1 MIYLTSAEFEQILSK
16 GENLTVE
23 FKSWVHAKDMKER
36 ISLAVD
42 ELVAFAN
49 AKGGTVYLGVEDDG
63 TVTGCTDYETQK
75 IMESIYDR
83 TRPTLFTDIEVI
95 RYGKKDVLAI
105 KVDQDGTT
113 YATSDGRCL
122 KRLGRNS
129 KPYYPDEM
137 SNKYTSVQSPDFSGQ
152 ILSDSTVEDIN
163 AMEIY
168 HLKEKLKIRDP
179 KSSLPELEDMSF
191 LRDLGLIKEDE
202 GIDKLTVAGL
212 LFVGKETSI
221 NRLLPQAEV
230 IYLHYSESNME
241 EYDSRLDL
249 KQPIISVIDRLTE
262 KIQNANKIVN
272 VQVGLFRL
280 EVEDFSEK
288 VFQEALLN
296 ALSHRDYLN
305 MGAVYVKH
313 YPDRIM
319 IENPGA
325 FPDGITEKNIITHPS
340 TPRNKLIAET
350 LQRLKYV
357 QRTGQGVDIIFREM
371 VSSGKPYPQ
380 YHVYN
385 EAVALTIF
393 SAIDDVNFVKFI
405 ASEQDKIQ
413 KMLPLSELMILR
425 YLTEH
430 KRIMLSEAQD
440 LTQLPAAEA
449 RKSCNDLIKNGL
461 IELSGKEYMLTAKV
475 YEAIKSDVEYVQDTV
490 IRYVKAKSL
499 IGEYLKSA
507 EFITNEKIR
516 ELCGFTRQQA
526 RTTLDKMQSEGILR
540 LEGKG
545 RAARYYKNKCV

>member
-1 MIYLTSAEFEQILSK
+1 MTSAEFEQILSK

-83 TRPTLFTDIEVI
+83 TRPALFTDIEVI

-380 YHVYN
+380 YQVYN

>member
-1 MIYLTSAEFEQILSK
+1 MTIPEFEQVLSK

-23 FKSWVHAKDMKER
+23 FKTWIYAKDMRER

-49 AKGGTVYLGVEDDG
+49 AKGGTVYMGVEDDG
-63 TVTGCTDYETQK
+63 TVTGCNRYDVQK

-83 TRPTLFTDIEVI
+83 TRPALFTEIEVI
-95 RYGKKDVLAI
+95 HYEGKDVLAI
-105 KVDQDGTT
+105 KVERDGTT

-122 KRLGRNS
+122 KRLGKNS

-137 SNKYTSVQSPDFSGQ
+137 SNKYASIQSPDFSGQ
-152 ILSDSTVEDIN
+152 ILADSTVEDIN
-163 AMEIY
+163 VLEIY
-168 HLKEKLKIRDP
+168 SLKEKLKMRDP
-179 KSSLPELEDMSF
+179 RSSLPELEDMSF

-202 GIDKLTVAGL
+202 DIDRLTIAGL
-212 LFVGKETSI
+212 LFVGKEAAI

-230 IYLHYSESNME
+230 IYLHYSANNME

-249 KQPIISVIDRLTE
+249 KQPIITVIDRLTE
-262 KIQNANKIVN
+262 KIQNTNKIVN

-313 YPDRIM
+313 YPDRIV
-319 IENPGA
+319 IENPGT
-325 FPDGITEKNIITHPS
+325 FPEGVNEKNIITHPS

-371 VSSGKPYPQ
+371 ISSGKPYPQ
-380 YHVYN
+380 YHAYN
-385 EAVALTIF
+385 EAVSLTIF

-405 ASEQDKIQ
+405 ASEQDKLQ
-413 KMLPLSELMILR
+413 KILPLPELMILR
-425 YLTEH
+425 YLTDN
-430 KRIMLSEAQD
+430 KRIILSEVQG
-440 LTQLPAAEA
+440 LTQLPVAEA
-449 RKSCNDLIKNGL
+449 RKSCNNLVRDGL
-461 IELSGKEYMLTAKV
+461 IGLSGKEYMLTAKV
-475 YEAIKSDVEYVQDTV
+475 YDAIKSDVEYAQDTV

-499 IGEYLKSA
+499 IEEYLQSA

-526 RTTLDKMQSEGILR
+526 RTTLDRMRSEGILR
-540 LEGKG
+540 LEGQG
-545 RAARYYKNKCV
+545 RVARYYRN

>member
-1 MIYLTSAEFEQILSK
+1 MTITEFEQVLSK

-23 FKSWVHAKDMKER
+23 FKTWIYAKDMRER

-63 TVTGCTDYETQK
+63 TVTGCNRYDEQK

-83 TRPTLFTDIEVI
+83 TRPALFTEIEVI
-95 RYGKKDVLAI
+95 HYEGKDVLAI
-105 KVDQDGTT
+105 KVERDGTT

-122 KRLGRNS
+122 KRLGKNS

-137 SNKYTSVQSPDFSGQ
+137 SNKYTSIQNPDFSGK
-152 ILSDSTVEDIN
+152 IMADSTVEDIN
-163 AMEIY
+163 ALEIY
-168 HLKEKLKIRDP
+168 NLKEKLKMRDP

-202 GIDKLTVAGL
+202 GVDKLTVAGL
-212 LFVGKETSI
+212 LFVGKETAI

-230 IYLHYSESNME
+230 IYLHYSADNME

-262 KIQNANKIVN
+262 KIQNTNKIVN

-313 YPDRIM
+313 YPDRIV

-325 FPDGITEKNIITHPS
+325 FPEGVNEKNIITHPS

-371 VSSGKPYPQ
+371 ISSGKPYPQ
-380 YHVYN
+380 YHAYN
-385 EAVALTIF
+385 EAVTLTIF

-405 ASEQDKIQ
+405 ASEQDKLQ
-413 KMLPLSELMILR
+413 KILPLSELMILR
-425 YLTEH
+425 YLTDN
-430 KRIMLSEAQD
+430 KRIILSEAQE
-440 LTQLPAAEA
+440 LTQLPLTET
-449 RKSCNDLIKNGL
+449 RKSCNNLVRDGL
-461 IELSGKEYMLTAKV
+461 IGLSGKEYMLTAKV
-475 YEAIKSDVEYVQDTV
+475 YDAIKSDVEYTQDTV

-499 IGEYLKSA
+499 IEEYLQSA

-526 RTTLDKMQSEGILR
+526 RITLDKMRSEGILR
-540 LEGKG
+540 LEGQG
-545 RAARYYKNKCV
+545 RVARYYRN

>member
-1 MIYLTSAEFEQILSK
+1 MYLTIAEFEQVLSK

-23 FKSWVHAKDMKER
+23 FKTWIHAKDMRER

-49 AKGGTVYLGVEDDG
+49 AKGGTVYMGVEDDG
-63 TVTGCTDYETQK
+63 TVTGCNRYDAQK
-75 IMESIYDR
+75 IIESIYDR
-83 TRPTLFTDIEVI
+83 TRPALFTEIEVI
-95 RYGKKDVLAI
+95 RYEGKDVLAI
-105 KVDQDGTT
+105 SAERDGTT

-122 KRLGRNS
+122 KRLGKNS

-137 SNKYTSVQSPDFSGQ
+137 SNKYASIQNPDFSGQ
-152 ILSDSTVEDIN
+152 ILTDSTVEDIN
-163 AMEIY
+163 VLEIY
-168 HLKEKLKIRDP
+168 SLKEKLKMRDP

-202 GIDKLTVAGL
+202 GIDRLTIAGL
-212 LFVGKETSI
+212 LFVGKETAI

-230 IYLHYSESNME
+230 IYLHYSADNME

-262 KIQNANKIVN
+262 KIQNTNKIVN

-288 VFQEALLN
+288 VFQEALFN

-313 YPDRIM
+313 YPDRIV

-325 FPDGITEKNIITHPS
+325 FPEGVNEENIITHPS

-371 VSSGKPYPQ
+371 ISSGKPYPQ
-380 YHVYN
+380 YHTYS
-385 EAVALTIF
+385 EAVTLTIF

-405 ASEQDKIQ
+405 ASEQDKLQ
-413 KMLPLSELMILR
+413 KILPLPELMILR
-425 YLTEH
+425 YLTDN
-430 KRIMLSEAQD
+430 KRIILSEVQG
-440 LTQLPAAEA
+440 LTQLPVAEA
-449 RKSCNDLIKNGL
+449 RKSCNNLVRDGL
-461 IELSGKEYMLTAKV
+461 IGLSGKEYMLTAKV
-475 YEAIKSDVEYVQDTV
+475 YDAIKSDVEYTQDTV

-499 IGEYLKSA
+499 IEEYLQSA

-526 RTTLDKMQSEGILR
+526 RITLDKMRSEGILR
-540 LEGKG
+540 LEGQG
-545 RAARYYKNKCV
+545 RVARYYKN

>member
-1 MIYLTSAEFEQILSK
+1 MTIPEFEQVLSK

-23 FKSWVHAKDMKER
+23 FKTWIYAKDMRER

-63 TVTGCTDYETQK
+63 TVTGCNRYDEQK

-83 TRPTLFTDIEVI
+83 TRPALFTEIEVI
-95 RYGKKDVLAI
+95 HYEGKDVLAI
-105 KVDQDGTT
+105 KVERDGTT

-122 KRLGRNS
+122 KRLGKNS

-137 SNKYTSVQSPDFSGQ
+137 SNKYASIQSPDFSGQ
-152 ILSDSTVEDIN
+152 ILADSTVEDIN
-163 AMEIY
+163 VLEIY
-168 HLKEKLKIRDP
+168 SLKEKLKMRDP
-179 KSSLPELEDMSF
+179 RSSLPELEDMSF

-202 GIDKLTVAGL
+202 DIDRLTIAGL
-212 LFVGKETSI
+212 LFVGKEAAI

-230 IYLHYSESNME
+230 IYLHYSANNME

-249 KQPIISVIDRLTE
+249 KQPIITVIDRLTE
-262 KIQNANKIVN
+262 KIQNTNKIVN

-313 YPDRIM
+313 YPDRIV

-325 FPDGITEKNIITHPS
+325 FPEGVNEKNIITHPS

-371 VSSGKPYPQ
+371 ISSGKPYPQ
-380 YHVYN
+380 YHAYN
-385 EAVALTIF
+385 EAVSLTIF

-405 ASEQDKIQ
+405 ASEQDKLQ
-413 KMLPLSELMILR
+413 KILPLPELMILR
-425 YLTEH
+425 YLTDN
-430 KRIMLSEAQD
+430 KRIILSEVQG
-440 LTQLPAAEA
+440 LTQLPVAEA
-449 RKSCNDLIKNGL
+449 RKSCNNLVRDGL
-461 IELSGKEYMLTAKV
+461 IGLSGKEYMLTAKV
-475 YEAIKSDVEYVQDTV
+475 YDAIKSDVEYAQDTV

-499 IGEYLKSA
+499 IEEYLQSA

-526 RTTLDKMQSEGILR
+526 RTTLDRMRSEGILR
-540 LEGKG
+540 LEGQG
-545 RAARYYKNKCV
+545 RVARYYRN

>member
-1 MIYLTSAEFEQILSK
+1 MTIAEFEQVLSK
-16 GENLTVE
+16 GENLTIE
-23 FKSWVHAKDMKER
+23 FKTWIYAKNIREC

-49 AKGGTVYLGVEDDG
+49 AKGGTVYMGVEDDG
-63 TVTGCTDYETQK
+63 TVTGCNRYDTQK

-83 TRPTLFTDIEVI
+83 TRPALFTEIEVI
-95 RYGKKDVLAI
+95 HYEGKDVLAI
-105 KVDQDGTT
+105 KVERDGTT

-122 KRLGRNS
+122 KRLGKNS

-137 SNKYTSVQSPDFSGQ
+137 SNKYTSIQSPDFSGQ
-152 ILSDSTVEDIN
+152 ILADSVVEDIN
-163 AMEIY
+163 VLEIY
-168 HLKEKLKIRDP
+168 NLKEKLKMRDP
-179 KSSLPELEDMSF
+179 KSSLSELEDMSF

-202 GIDKLTVAGL
+202 GVDRLTIAGL
-212 LFVGKETSI
+212 LFVGKETAI

-230 IYLHYSESNME
+230 IYLHYSIDNME

-262 KIQNANKIVN
+262 KIQNTNKIVN
-272 VQVGLFRL
+272 IQVGLFRL

-313 YPDRIM
+313 YPDRIV

-325 FPDGITEKNIITHPS
+325 FPEGVNEKNIITHPS

-371 VSSGKPYPQ
+371 ISSGKPYPQ
-380 YHVYN
+380 YHVYS
-385 EAVALTIF
+385 EAVTLTIF

-405 ASEQDKIQ
+405 ASEQDKLQ
-413 KMLPLSELMILR
+413 KILPLPELMILQ
-425 YLTEH
+425 YLTDN
-430 KRIMLSEAQD
+430 KRIILSEVQG
-440 LTQLPAAEA
+440 LTQLPIAEA
-449 RKSCNDLIKNGL
+449 RKSCNNLMRDGL
-461 IELSGKEYMLTAKV
+461 IRLSGKEYMLTAKV
-475 YEAIKSDVEYVQDTV
+475 YDAIKLDVEYTQDTV

-499 IGEYLKSA
+499 IEEYLQSA

-516 ELCGFTRQQA
+516 ELCGFTRNQVR
-526 RTTLDKMQSEGILR
+526 RTVDKMLQENILQM
-540 LEGKG
+540 EGKG
-545 RAARYYKNKCV
+545 RSARYIHK

>member
-1 MIYLTSAEFEQILSK
+1 MTIAEFEQILSK

-23 FKSWVHAKDMKER
+23 FKTWIHVKDMRER

-49 AKGGTVYLGVEDDG
+49 AKGGTVYMGVEDDG
-63 TVTGCTDYETQK
+63 TVTGCNRYDEQK

-83 TRPTLFTDIEVI
+83 TRPALFTEIEVI
-95 RYGKKDVLAI
+95 HYEGKDVLAI
-105 KVDQDGTT
+105 KVERDGTT

-137 SNKYTSVQSPDFSGQ
+137 SNKYASIQSPDFSGQ
-152 ILSDSTVEDIN
+152 ILADSTIEDIN
-163 AMEIY
+163 VLEIY
-168 HLKEKLKIRDP
+168 NLKEKLKVRDP

-202 GIDKLTVAGL
+202 GVDRLTIAGL
-212 LFVGKETSI
+212 LFVGKETAI

-230 IYLHYSESNME
+230 IYLHYSADNME

-262 KIQNANKIVN
+262 KIQNTNKIVN

-313 YPDRIM
+313 YSDRIV

-325 FPDGITEKNIITHPS
+325 FPEGVNEKNIITHPS
-340 TPRNKLIAET
+340 APRNKLIAET

-371 VSSGKPYPQ
+371 ISSGKPYPQ
-380 YHVYN
+380 YHVYS
-385 EAVALTIF
+385 EAVTLTIF

-405 ASEQDKIQ
+405 ASEQDKLQ
-413 KMLPLSELMILR
+413 KILPLPELMILR
-425 YLTEH
+425 YLTDN
-430 KRIMLSEAQD
+430 KRIILSEAQE
-440 LTQLPAAEA
+440 LTQLPLAET
-449 RKSCNDLIKNGL
+449 RKSCNNLVRDGL
-461 IELSGKEYMLTAKV
+461 IGLSGKEYMLTAKV
-475 YEAIKSDVEYVQDTV
+475 YDAIKSDVEYTQDTV

-499 IGEYLKSA
+499 IEEYLQSA

-516 ELCGFTRQQA
+516 ELCGFTRNQVR
-526 RTTLDKMQSEGILR
+526 RTVDKMLQEDILKM
-540 LEGKG
+540 EGKG
-545 RAARYYKNKCV
+545 RSARYVRK

>member
-1 MIYLTSAEFEQILSK
+1 MTITEFEQVLSK

-23 FKSWVHAKDMKER
+23 FKTWIYAKDMRER

-49 AKGGTVYLGVEDDG
+49 AKGGTVYMGVEDDG
-63 TVTGCTDYETQK
+63 TVTGCNRYDEQK

-83 TRPTLFTDIEVI
+83 TRPALFTEIEVI
-95 RYGKKDVLAI
+95 HYEGKDVLAI
-105 KVDQDGTT
+105 KVERDGTT

-122 KRLGRNS
+122 KRLGKNS

-137 SNKYTSVQSPDFSGQ
+137 SNKYTSIQNPDFSGQ
-152 ILSDSTVEDIN
+152 IMADSTVEDIN
-163 AMEIY
+163 ALEIY
-168 HLKEKLKIRDP
+168 NLKEKLKMRDS

-202 GIDKLTVAGL
+202 GVDKLTIAGL
-212 LFVGKETSI
+212 LFVGKETAI

-230 IYLHYSESNME
+230 IYLHYSADNME

-262 KIQNANKIVN
+262 KIQNTNKIVN

-313 YPDRIM
+313 YPDKIV

-325 FPDGITEKNIITHPS
+325 FPEGVNEKNIITHPS

-371 VSSGKPYPQ
+371 ISSGKPYPQ
-380 YHVYN
+380 YHAYN
-385 EAVALTIF
+385 EAVTLTIF
-393 SAIDDVNFVKFI
+393 SATDDVNFVKFI
-405 ASEQDKIQ
+405 ASEQDKLQ
-413 KMLPLSELMILR
+413 KILPLSELMILR
-425 YLTEH
+425 YLTDN
-430 KRIMLSEAQD
+430 KRIILSEAQE
-440 LTQLPAAEA
+440 LTQLPLTET
-449 RKSCNDLIKNGL
+449 RKSCNNLVRDGL
-461 IELSGKEYMLTAKV
+461 IGLSGKEYMLTAKV
-475 YEAIKSDVEYVQDTV
+475 YDAIKSDVEYTQDTV

-499 IGEYLKSA
+499 IEEYLQSA

-516 ELCGFTRQQA
+516 ELCGFTRNQVR
-526 RTTLDKMQSEGILR
+526 RTVDKMLQEDILKMEGR
-540 LEGKG
+540 G
-545 RAARYYKNKCV
+545 RSARYVRK

>member
-1 MIYLTSAEFEQILSK
+1 MTIAEFEQVLSK
-16 GENLTVE
+16 GEGLTVE
-23 FKSWVHAKDMKER
+23 FKTWIHAKDMRER

-49 AKGGTVYLGVEDDG
+49 AKGGTVYMGVEDDG
-63 TVTGCTDYETQK
+63 EVTGCIGYDAQK

-83 TRPTLFTDIEVI
+83 TRPALFTEIEVVH
-95 RYGKKDVLAI
+95 YKGKDVLAI
-105 KVDQDGTT
+105 RVERDGTT
-113 YATSDGRCL
+113 YAVSDGRCL
-122 KRLGRNS
+122 KRLGKNS

-137 SNKYTSVQSPDFSGQ
+137 SNKYTSIQSPDFSGQ
-152 ILSDSTVEDIN
+152 ILADSTVEDIN
-163 AMEIY
+163 ALEIY
-168 HLKEKLKIRDP
+168 NLKEKLKVRDP
-179 KSSLPELEDMSF
+179 KSSLSELEDMSF

-202 GIDKLTVAGL
+202 GVDKLTIAGL
-212 LFVGKETSI
+212 LFAGKETAI

-230 IYLHYSESNME
+230 IYLHYSAGNME

-262 KIQNANKIVN
+262 KIQNTNKIVN

-313 YPDRIM
+313 YPDRIV
-319 IENPGA
+319 IESPGA
-325 FPDGITEKNIITHPS
+325 FPEGVTEKNIITHPS

-371 VSSGKPYPQ
+371 ISSGKPYPQ
-380 YHVYN
+380 YHAYN
-385 EAVALTIF
+385 EAVVLTIF

-405 ASEQDKIQ
+405 ASEQDKMQ
-413 KMLPLSELMILR
+413 KLLPLPELMILR
-425 YLTEH
+425 YLTDN
-430 KRIMLSEAQD
+430 KRIILAEAQE
-440 LTQLPAAEA
+440 LTQLPVAEA
-449 RKSCNDLIKNGL
+449 RKSCNDLVKNGL

-475 YEAIKSDVEYVQDTV
+475 YDAIKSDVEYTQDTV

-499 IGEYLKSA
+499 IEEYLQSA

-545 RAARYYKNKCV
+545 RVARYYRNK